1 MYNLN
6 RFIIAQDKVYTK
18 VLNELKKG
26 KKKTHWMWYIFPQ
39 LKELG
44 YSDKAL
50 FYGIE
55 NIDEAKEYVSNYILH
70 QRYIECCRIL
80 LNLNIFN
87 IIDVL
92 GDIDSLKLKSSLTLF
107 MYADESNKELYQILL
122 KKFYDGRICKSTYDI
137 LNN

>member
-18 VLNELKKG
+18 VINELKKG

-107 MYADESNKELYQILL
+107 MYADESNKELYQNLI
-122 KKFYDGRICKSTYDI
+122 KKFYDGRICKTTYDI